1 MNNSAKRLLDV
12 KITAANQDE
21 LFELYIA
28 RRIYLSDEGKTSK
41 AYEFE
46 LYKNFKKNYESAK
59 DAEDMI
65 AMKKELHDY
74 ILDLKKGGVK
84 DWELKTLDTSTLY
97 NIWRLV
103 YSAIYVFSACTLV
116 RYNY

>member
-1 MNNSAKRLLDV
+1 MKKKTLRED
-12 KITAANQDE
+12 NQDV
-21 LFELYIA
+21 
-28 RRIYLSDEGKTSK
+28 DEKSK
-41 AYEFE
+41 IQ
-46 LYKNFKKNYESAK
+46 
-59 DAEDMI
+59 I

-116 RYNY
+116 AI